1 MSKFSK
7 LYKLIKI
14 TRLIRLVKLMK
25 NRGKIVKK
33 IGASMQLSESFERLA
48 FFVMALFGLSHIFG
62 CIWIFIG
69 RSIGEEGWVTQN
81 EFDDLP
87 PFSLYLTALYFTFT
101 TISTVGFGDISG
113 GATSEKLYCILILFI
128 GVLAYSFIAGS
139 ITSIIIS
146 YESTNHANH

>member
-1 MSKFSK
+1 
-7 LYKLIKI
+7 
-14 TRLIRLVKLMK
+14 
-25 NRGKIVKK
+25 
-33 IGASMQLSESFERLA
+33 LSESFERLT
-48 FFVMALFGLSHIFG
+48 FFVVALFGLSHIFG

-69 RSIGEEGWVTQN
+69 RTIGEEGWVTQN
-81 EFDDLP
+81 EFDELV

-146 YESTNHANH
+146 YESTSHANLQSYVTLNRLLKEHSITPDLYNSLKKAVDL